1 MSVESF
7 TPESIDKALTAALAT
22 VVSPQVAAFI
32 AEREAA
38 GWKFYVVRQNRGRCY
53 YHSQVIT
60 IPVWALARDVDY
72 RNWYV
77 SHEIAHTF
85 AIGDGH
91 GKLFMEALMR
101 ICPANALYH
110 ELGYKPRAA
119 SSAGIK
125 KPVKIS
131 INNAKDAL

>member
-1 MSVESF
+1 MSLMHFQPDSV
-7 TPESIDKALTAALAT
+7 DKLLTQQLSSL
-22 VVSPQVAAFI
+22 VSDSVAAFI

-38 GWKFYVVRQNRGRCY
+38 GWKFYVVRRDRGVCY
-53 YHSQVIT
+53 YRSHVIT
-60 IPVWALARDVDY
+60 IPVWALQRDIDF

-85 AIGDGH
+85 AIGDHH

-119 SSAGIK
+119 SGAGIK
-125 KPVKIS
+125 KPVVIS
-131 INNAKDAL
+131 RKNAEGAL